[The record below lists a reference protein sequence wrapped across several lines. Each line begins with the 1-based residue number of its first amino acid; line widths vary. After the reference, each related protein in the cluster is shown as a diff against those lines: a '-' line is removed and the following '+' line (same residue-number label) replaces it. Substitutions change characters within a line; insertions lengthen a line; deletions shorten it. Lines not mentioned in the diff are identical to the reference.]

1 MIEKNK
7 EYILDIVSQG
17 YEGEGVAKI
26 DGTFPVFIQGAL
38 VGEKVKVK
46 IIKAKKNYAYGKLLE
61 VLEASIERCVPKC
74 DVYKRCGGCR
84 LQHSYI

>member
-1 MIEKNK
+1 MIDLIEKNK

-26 DGTFPVFIQGAL
+26 RWNFSCIYSGAL

-46 IIKAKKNYAYGKLLE
+46 IIKAKKKLC
-61 VLEASIERCVPKC
+61 IW
-74 DVYKRCGGCR
+74 
-84 LQHSYI
+84 